1 MGKGVERG
9 WVISIS
15 FQESA
20 FETHASGRLCVWL
33 CRRVQACARE
43 SAAPAPTGWPV
54 RGRERPSF
62 QRHAPSSPCVA
73 ACLAGAAQ
81 GSAMSGAGAPGGAA
95 PAEDAAAA
103 PPDTEDRLREEC
115 LAAGVH
121 YIPPGGPGYE
131 KETMERV
138 AEATRATHRDRRRK
152 ALRQAVKRR
161 NGSKQVCPVALCGT
175 RALVVVVVAA
185 TTASLW
191 LWILSARGYSS
202 GCKWMCNQRA
212 PTRRPRGAA
221 PSLTLPPPPPVCRR
235 LASRWA
241 T

>member
-1 MGKGVERG
+1 MLRG
-9 WVISIS
+9 DSVCGC
-15 FQESA
+15 A
-20 FETHASGRLCVWL
+20 GA
-33 CRRVQACARE
+33 CRRVLANPLRQRPPGGP
-43 SAAPAPTGWPV
+43 SGVGSDPRFSVTRPAH
-54 RGRERPSF
+54 RAL
-62 QRHAPSSPCVA
+62 RHAWP
-73 ACLAGAAQ
+73 GAAQ

-152 ALRQAVKRR
+152 ALRQAIKRR